1 MGWLADKIPKKFVMM
16 IIYTIVAGSIPLLYL
31 SQTPGM
37 IYLFAFIF
45 GIGLGGDYMIIPLM
59 AAELFGVKV
68 MGRIMGIILTF
79 DGLAEAF
86 SPMVVGWLRDTGGTY
101 VNGFAALMILGA
113 IGIVAVSLL
122 PRRKE
127 SNHLAQ

>member
-1 MGWLADKIPKKFVMM
+1 LLHVADQGGI
-16 IIYTIVAGSIPLLYL
+16 
-31 SQTPGM
+31 

-59 AAELFGVKV
+59 SAELFGVRI

-86 SPMVVGWLRDTGGTY
+86 SPMLVGWLRDTTGSYAT
-101 VNGFAALMILGA
+101 GFSVLMILGA
-113 IGIVAVSLL
+113 VGIVTVSLL
-122 PRRKE
+122 PRQKTA
-127 SNHLAQ
+127 H